1 MSTGKVVLG
10 ALAGV
15 AAGAILGVLFAPEK
29 GTETRKKI
37 ADKGKDAAGDLKTKY
52 NDLIDRLTS
61 KLETVKDE
69 GLGYLENEK
78 NNLVKTAKSSYE
90 SSSK

>member
-1 MSTGKVVLG
+1 MSTGKVILG

-29 GTETRKKI
+29 GTDTRKKI
-37 ADKGKDAAGDLKTKY
+37 AEKGKDAAGDLKTKY
-52 NDLIDRLTS
+52 NDLIDKLTS

-69 GLGYLENEK
+69 GLSYMENEK
-78 NNLVKTAKSSYE
+78 NLAKTAKSSFE

>member
-29 GTETRKKI
+29 GTDTRKKI
-37 ADKGKDAAGDLKTKY
+37 ADKGKDAAGDLKNKY

>member
-37 ADKGKDAAGDLKTKY
+37 AEKGKDAAGDLKTKY
-52 NDLIDRLTS
+52 NDLIDKLTS